1 MVDVQIK
8 QGNRKLPIFSRRL
21 LNRVLHIF
29 LMVVAQIVLA
39 AVIGVALLRYGPF
52 ATTRK
57 FIIGSAMTSFSHQYI
72 ANWIFTKEEI
82 AQVTQKSTSAP
93 TQKQDLTAVKP
104 SGTTDNSIVLSKIA
118 DGLQGYAL
126 EITNPLR
133 VHVAC
138 TAYIGQR
145 GEFVSTLAQKN
156 NAVAAINGGGFST
169 GPDTTG
175 TGAIPSDFVFSN
187 GKLLWKDNAVSMG
200 KLPSTADHDPVN
212 VVALNDKGVLI
223 VGDYTVNQLQS
234 MNVTEAVDL
243 HGYKPL
249 VLDGKVQ
256 YTDDGGKGVQ
266 PRTAIGQK
274 KDGTIVLL
282 VIDGRQAGTSGARLN
297 QLASL
302 LANQYQCWTAAN
314 LDGGASTAMYYQGNI
329 INKPSAIFGERTVA
343 TAFYVSK

>member
-1 MVDVQIK
+1 MEAQFHPGG
-8 QGNRKLPIFSRRL
+8 QQPSFFRRVFG
-21 LNRVLHIF
+21 RVLRIA
-29 LMVVAQIVLA
+29 LLVVIQVVIA
-39 AVIGVALLRYGPF
+39 AFIGVALLRYGPF
-52 ATTRK
+52 VTTRNY
-57 FIIGSAMTSFSHQYI
+57 IIGSAMSTFRHQYI
-72 ANWIFTKEEI
+72 AEWLFTPEEI
-82 AQVTQKSTSAP
+82 KQVTQKTSSSAS
-93 TQKQDLTAVKP
+93 QKQDLNAVNP
-104 SGTTDNSIVLSKIA
+104 TGTTDNSIVLSKIG

-126 EITNPLR
+126 EIKNPLR

-138 TAYIGQR
+138 TSYIGVR

-156 NAVAAINGGGFST
+156 NAIAAINGGGFST
-169 GPDTTG
+169 GEDTTG

-187 GKLLWKDNAVSMG
+187 GNLLWKDSSVSTN
-200 KLPSTADHDPVN
+200 KLPATSGSDPVN
-212 VVALNDKGVLI
+212 VVALNKKGVLI
-223 VGDYTVNQLQS
+223 VGDYTISQLES
-234 MNVTEAVDL
+234 MNVSEAVDL

-256 YTDDGGKGVQ
+256 YTNDGGKGIQ

-297 QLASL
+297 QLANL

-314 LDGGASTAMYYQGNI
+314 LDGGASSAMYYQGNI

>member
-1 MVDVQIK
+1 MGAQIK
-8 QGNRKLPIFSRRL
+8 QGGQKPPIFTHRL
-21 LNRVLHIF
+21 LSRILRILSIVI
-29 LMVVAQIVLA
+29 AQIVLA
-39 AVIGVALLRYGPF
+39 TVIGVALLRYGPF
-52 ATTRK
+52 VNTRN
-57 FIIGSAMTSFSHQYI
+57 FIIGSAMSSFQHQYI
-72 ANWIFTKEEI
+72 AEWLFTKAEI
-82 AQVTQKSTSAP
+82 EQVTKKSATSS

-104 SGTTDNSIVLSKIA
+104 TGTTDNSIVLSKIA

-126 EITNPLR
+126 EIKNPLR

-138 TAYIGQR
+138 TSYIGTR
-145 GEFVSTLAQKN
+145 GEFVSTLAAKN

-169 GPDTTG
+169 GADTTG
-175 TGAIPSDFVFSN
+175 TGAIPSDFVFSG
-187 GKLLWKDNAVSMG
+187 GKLLWKDSSLLTG
-200 KLPSTADHDPVN
+200 KLPATDSHEPVN
-212 VVALNDKGVLI
+212 VVALNNKGVLI
-223 VGDYTVNQLQS
+223 VGDYTVDQLNS

-256 YTDDGGKGVQ
+256 YTNDGGKGVQ

-297 QLASL
+297 QLANL

>member
-1 MVDVQIK
+1 MDAQINPGGQK
-8 QGNRKLPIFSRRL
+8 PPLFSHRL
-21 LNRVLHIF
+21 AARVLRIAAVV
-29 LMVVAQIVLA
+29 LADIVVAA
-39 AVIGVALLRYGPF
+39 GIGVALLRYGPF
-52 ATTRK
+52 ENTRQ
-57 FIIGSAMTSFSHQYI
+57 FIIGSAMSSFQHQYI
-72 ANWIFTKEEI
+72 AKWIFTQPEI
-82 AQVTQKSTSAP
+82 DRVIHKSTASS
-93 TQKQDLTAVKP
+93 TQKQDLSAVNP
-104 SGTTDNSIVLSKIA
+104 TGTTDSSIVLSKIG

-126 EITNPLR
+126 EIKNPLR

-138 TAYIGQR
+138 TAYIGTR
-145 GEFVSTLAQKN
+145 GEFVSALAEKN

-169 GPDTTG
+169 GADTTG

-187 GKLLWKDNAVSMG
+187 GKLIWKDDALKTS
-200 KLPSTADHDPVN
+200 KLPATDDHESVN

-223 VGDYTVNQLQS
+223 VGDYTIDQLQS

-297 QLASL
+297 QLANL
-302 LANQYQCWTAAN
+302 LANQYDCWTAAN